1 MRANKA
7 TTAPDV
13 DGELGYSR
21 VGMVIPNQTY
31 GNRLRPALTGTQA
44 QYEEQRYRVSHK
56 RYRGHLTFSDY
67 KVG

>member
-21 VGMVIPNQTY
+21 VGMVIPNHTY
-31 GNRLRPALTGTQA
+31 GNRLRPGLTGTQG
-44 QYEEQRYRVSHK
+44 QHDE
-56 RYRGHLTFSDY
+56 
-67 KVG
+67 